1 MRTPLNAIV
10 GFSDVLSQVQDEEE
24 REMLVKLI
32 QQNNAQ
38 LLHLIDD
45 MVNMSQLEAGRGEVK
60 KELFGLSDLL
70 TEVADR
76 YKEHSADSD
85 VQLKVQTDGE
95 DVQLYT
101 DRNRLREIVNQYVN
115 NGLKFTKQGSVT
127 IGYDKRDRDV
137 RIWVRD
143 TGIGVPQEY
152 CNDSIFDSFF
162 KIDEFVPGT
171 GLGLSICRNLA
182 QSLGG
187 QIGLES
193 ELGKGST
200 FWVDLPVG

>member
-1 MRTPLNAIV
+1 M
-10 GFSDVLSQVQDEEE
+10 
-24 REMLVKLI
+24 
-32 QQNNAQ
+32 
-38 LLHLIDD
+38 
-45 MVNMSQLEAGRGEVK
+45 
-60 KELFGLSDLL
+60 
-70 TEVADR
+70 
-76 YKEHSADSD
+76 
-85 VQLKVQTDGE
+85 VQTAGE

-127 IGYDKRDRDV
+127 IGYDRRDHDV
-137 RIWVRD
+137 RVWVRD
-143 TGIGVPQEY
+143 TGIGVPKEY

-187 QIGLES
+187 RIGLES